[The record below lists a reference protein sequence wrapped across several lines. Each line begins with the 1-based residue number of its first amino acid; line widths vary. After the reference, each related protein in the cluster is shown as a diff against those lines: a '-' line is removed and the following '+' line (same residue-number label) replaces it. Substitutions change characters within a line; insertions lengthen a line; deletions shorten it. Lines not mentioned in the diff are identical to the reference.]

1 MLLITG
7 VRFNMEFRRYQT
19 HELKKEIRRIIYMES
34 KSLPVE
40 LQGFLSLVVGK

>member
-7 VRFNMEFRRYQT
+7 VRFNMEFRGYQT
-19 HELKKEIRRIIYMES
+19 RELKEEIRRVIYMES

-40 LQGFLSLVVGK
+40 LQGSLSLVVRK